1 MLKSRKYNV
10 LLPSITEGT
19 DISSDKPSNGIE
31 TLVDNTEKRLEID
44 EESKKLQQMREDVKA
59 LNRSAETN
67 REALATSVDKFD
79 EVKGCFDAA
88 TKSASTIVDCII
100 AAIVRAENAIIKVDL
115 SDNAKKTLTAQHE
128 AYIKDETQILSDH
141 CQKMR
146 KLTQSC
152 GGFYLTGWMAK
163 FAVWSWV
170 CLYAYFCITLMWF
183 VMQCNYSAN
192 AIA

>member
-44 EESKKLQQMREDVKA
+44 EESKKLQQMREDAKA

-152 GGFYLTGWMAK
+152 GGFYTEGWPAN

-170 CLYAYFCITLMWF
+170 
-183 VMQCNYSAN
+183 
-192 AIA
+192 